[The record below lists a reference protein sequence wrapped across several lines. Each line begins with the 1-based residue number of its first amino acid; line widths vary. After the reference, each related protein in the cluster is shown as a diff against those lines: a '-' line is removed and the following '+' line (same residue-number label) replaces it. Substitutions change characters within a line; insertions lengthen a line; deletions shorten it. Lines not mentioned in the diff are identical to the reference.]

1 MICYDVVKYTTYVY
15 IDVMT
20 CFVLSNTHQYV
31 QMYVL
36 NDKAWKLESYTKY
49 ENVSLCKSN
58 LLKQWLNGNT
68 LILDSLTIYTN
79 VRL

>member
-1 MICYDVVKYTTYVY
+1 VVCYDVVKYTTYVY

-20 CFVLSNTHQYV
+20 CFVLSITHQYV

-49 ENVSLCKSN
+49 TNVRLCKDN

-68 LILDSLTIYTN
+68 LKLDSLTIYTN